1 MNIERDAIYES
12 VCQVVGRSVMLL
24 NEKGYRITHKNISA
38 ILEEQRVNEESK
50 HMIAIYSIAIDLIDK

>member
-24 NEKGYRITHKNISA
+24 NEKVTALHIRIS
-38 ILEEQRVNEESK
+38 QQF
-50 HMIAIYSIAIDLIDK
+50 